1 MIKSFTELGHRFSTF
16 LNFRAK
22 DMEQDIADCMNK
34 SIQYI
39 LPEGEEHEINSV
51 YLSYFD
57 GIYYFI
63 NKLAPVD
70 ATTM

>member
-1 MIKSFTELGHRFSTF
+1 
-16 LNFRAK
+16 
-22 DMEQDIADCMNK
+22 MEQDIADCMNK